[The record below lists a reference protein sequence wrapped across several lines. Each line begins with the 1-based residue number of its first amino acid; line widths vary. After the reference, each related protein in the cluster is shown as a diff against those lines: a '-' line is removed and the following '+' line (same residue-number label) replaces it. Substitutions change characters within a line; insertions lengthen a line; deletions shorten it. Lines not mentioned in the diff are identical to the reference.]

1 MWWSKALLV
10 VVLLAL
16 GPVGCGF
23 RPLYAKPGDGAAASP
38 AAAELAT
45 IRVAGI
51 DDRIG
56 QQLRNGLVQRL
67 TPGGEPAD
75 VGYQLIV
82 KVSQANEGLAATND
96 GHVTLSRMMLI
107 ANYVLSDRKGLPV
120 KFGTSRS
127 IATFRTLG
135 PRYGTIAVERDTEE
149 RVVSELA
156 EDIRSQLAVFFAGR
170 ANGSADGR

>member
-1 MWWSKALLV
+1 MWWSKPLLV

-23 RPLYAKPGDGAAASP
+23 RPLYAKPDGVASSA

-67 TPGGEPAD
+67 TPGGETAD
-75 VGYQLIV
+75 ARYLLTI
-82 KVSQANEGLAATND
+82 KVAQSTEGLAATND
-96 GHVTLSRMMLI
+96 GHVTLGRTMVTASYTLAERDGVRLK
-107 ANYVLSDRKGLPV
+107 L
-120 KFGTSRS
+120 GTSRA
-127 IATFRTLG
+127 IATYRTLG

-149 RVVSELA
+149 RAVSELA
-156 EDIRSQLAVFFAGR
+156 EDIRSQLAVFFA
-170 ANGSADGR
+170 NGASRR